1 MTTSRRINFDESI
14 PRMIERLKTEN
25 IVFESKLVQIKNSIK
40 MNDIKLAAQIVQDMG
55 EKIIQHAVEEE
66 ARLMRVIM
74 KNAKDESSES
84 IEIMQEHN
92 WLMNFL
98 NNRLMLIKNAAA
110 SSDPA
115 EYEKAKLD
123 LDEFVDNLRKH
134 FKEEEE
140 EIVFPLTLKSES
152 AD

>member
-14 PRMIERLKTEN
+14 PRMIERLKTEH

-140 EIVFPLTLKSES
+140 IVFPLTLKSES